1 MTRMAIHTLHTRQ
14 RLHANRQQCWDFFS
28 DPRNLARITPPDLG
42 FIVKS
47 ELPPRIHAGMMI
59 EYRVSPLLGIP
70 MTWLTEITQVREGEY
85 FVDEQRVG
93 PYAIWHHEH
102 HFADLGD
109 GSTEMT
115 DKVTYVLPFSPFS
128 EIVHPLLVQPQLDK
142 IFAYREKM
150 VCQLFGTTPQ
160 T

>member
-1 MTRMAIHTLHTRQ
+1 MAIHTLRTKQIIRAT
-14 RLHANRQQCWDFFS
+14 LQQCWDFFS
-28 DPRNLARITPPDLG
+28 DPRNLSKITPPDMG
-42 FIVKS
+42 FVVKS
-47 ELPPRIHAGMMI
+47 DLPTRIHAGMMI

-70 MTWLTEITQVREGEY
+70 MTWLTEITQVREGAY

-109 GSTEMT
+109 GRIEMN
-115 DKVTYVLPFSPFS
+115 DIVTYRLPLSPFS
-128 EIVHPLLVQPQLDK
+128 EIVHPFLVKPQLDK
-142 IFAYREKM
+142 IFGFREKAVERM
-150 VCQLFGTTPQ
+150 FGVSPQ